1 MKPQEQ
7 SAVSTAPTSVA
18 THAKSPVATF
28 LDRLRGLPPGTV
40 AVWSLAVLAFPASR
54 LVSESFPSTTLL
66 RNVFILALFLV
77 LVSFGQGLII
87 LSGGVDL
94 SVPASVALGA
104 FATGYFSS
112 HGLPTLVAVA
122 AAIALAALVGFIN
135 GLIISRSD
143 FPPFIV
149 TLSIGS
155 IVASGL
161 LGFSAGNP
169 GQTSPAELSALFA
182 VETTVLGVP
191 AAAWILLATLIVCY
205 TVQSGSALGRRTY
218 AIGNSARAAEIA
230 GIPVSRSIQ
239 LVYCIGGAAFG
250 LAGVLLIGYGSG
262 ADLNIGAPWLLP
274 SIAAVVVGG
283 SSIKGGSGSF
293 AGTVGGAFLLTILGI
308 DISAAG
314 LSEGYKQVL
323 YGLVVLI
330 ALLSGL
336 RRTSR

>member
-1 MKPQEQ
+1 MK
-7 SAVSTAPTSVA
+7 SLRT
-18 THAKSPVATF
+18 
-28 LDRLRGLPPGTV
+28 RLRALPPGTL

-66 RNVFILALFLV
+66 RNVLILALFLV
-77 LVSFGQGLII
+77 LVAFGQGLII

-94 SVPASVALGA
+94 SVPSSVALGA
-104 FATGYFSS
+104 FATGYFTS
-112 HGLPTLVAVA
+112 HGLPTLVAVVG
-122 AAIALAALVGFIN
+122 AIALAGLVGLIN
-135 GLIISRSD
+135 GAIISRSG

-169 GQTSPAELSALFA
+169 GQTSPPELSALFA
-182 VETTVLGVP
+182 VEATILGIP
-191 AAAWILLATLIVCY
+191 TAALILAATLILCY
-205 TVQSGSALGRRTY
+205 LVQSGTTLGRRTY

-230 GIPVSRSIQ
+230 GIPVARTLQ
-239 LVYCIGGAAFG
+239 LVYCIAGAAFG
-250 LAGVLLIGYGSG
+250 LAGVLLMGYGSG

-308 DISAAG
+308 CISAAG

-323 YGLVVLI
+323 YGAVVLV
-330 ALLSGL
+330 ALLGGL
-336 RRTSR
+336 RRASR